1 MDMGFGGPVWHASI
15 RTLGHQRDEVARR
28 MALRELEGVG
38 DESLG
43 QWEEGGRSAFHVRR
57 RLSLVEQIEAGL
69 SMRDIRGTAEASRRV
84 ELLIADA
91 PYIERF
97 ARAEARASA

>member
-15 RTLGHQRDEVARR
+15 KTRGGQRDDVARR
-28 MALRELEGVG
+28 IALRALEGVG

-43 QWEEGGRSAFHVRR
+43 QWEEGGRSAFHIRR
-57 RLSLVEQIEAGL
+57 RLSLSEQIEAGL
-69 SMRDIRGTAEASRRV
+69 SMRDIRGTAEAVRRV

-91 PYIERF
+91 PYIAQF
-97 ARAEARASA
+97 ARMEAR